1 MLLFIAS
8 FIITFTIGFTVMTIV
23 QKIKA
28 KRIEK
33 MFTDEFI
40 RQEALREIGQ
50 GPFIALCTT
59 VGTEKAWEM
68 IITNYKIT
76 RGLKL

>member
-1 MLLFIAS
+1 MLLFIMS
-8 FIITFTIGFTVMTIV
+8 FIITFIVGFIVMTIV
-23 QKIKA
+23 YKIKT

-33 MFTDEFI
+33 QFTDEFI

-50 GPFIALCTT
+50 GTFIALCTT